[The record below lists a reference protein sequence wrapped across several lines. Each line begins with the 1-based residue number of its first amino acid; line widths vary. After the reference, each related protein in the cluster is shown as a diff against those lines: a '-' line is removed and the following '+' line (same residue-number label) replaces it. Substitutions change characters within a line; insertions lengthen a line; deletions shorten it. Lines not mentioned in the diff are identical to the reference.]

1 MKSNKNKLSFYDKS
15 QYDRTDL
22 HSDLLSVTKLNTTCI
37 FNNNQEW
44 RYGPTAY
51 KTRQRTK

>member
-22 HSDLLSVTKLNTTCI
+22 HSDLQSVTKLNTTCI
-37 FNNNQEW
+37 CNNNHEW
-44 RYGPTAY
+44 
-51 KTRQRTK
+51 